1 MKGLELAKE
10 YYNFYG
16 KSMIHEK
23 FPEFE
28 NRIAVGLV
36 GHGSECYG
44 FDDSISQDHDFG
56 PAFCMWL
63 TEEDYEKI
71 GSALAFEYEQLPKDY
86 AGFTGRVQS
95 THGGGRVGVF
105 SISSF
110 YYSLIGVDSIPK
122 NNKEWV
128 WIPESRLAVATNG
141 EVFRD
146 DYGMFSKIR
155 EGLLQFY
162 PEDVRIKK
170 IVARAAAMAQSGQY
184 NYARSMRRMETVTAH
199 VALSE
204 FVKNT
209 ASMVFLLN
217 KKYMPFYKWMHKGI
231 FELDILWEIAP
242 MLTTLCEQMNQKHVW
257 SMESSTEN
265 PYEINLMDKNVE
277 MIETICGLVVEELNR
292 QGISSLSDRFLE
304 NHTGHMMEKIS
315 DIDMKRLQI
324 LEG

>member
-217 KKYMPFYKWMHKGI
+217 KKYMPFYKWMHKDMQ
-231 FELDILWEIAP
+231 FLPILGKEV
-242 MLTTLCEQMNQKHVW
+242 H
-257 SMESSTEN
+257 
-265 PYEINLMDKNVE
+265 NLLNNLISIQNSEKP
-277 MIETICGLVVEELNR
+277 ETAEKICGLIINELKI
-292 QGISSLSDRFLE
+292 QEISENKSDFLLD
-304 NHTGHMMEKIS
+304 HGPDIQKRIS
-315 DIDMKRLQI
+315 DESLRNSNPWID
-324 LEG
+324 